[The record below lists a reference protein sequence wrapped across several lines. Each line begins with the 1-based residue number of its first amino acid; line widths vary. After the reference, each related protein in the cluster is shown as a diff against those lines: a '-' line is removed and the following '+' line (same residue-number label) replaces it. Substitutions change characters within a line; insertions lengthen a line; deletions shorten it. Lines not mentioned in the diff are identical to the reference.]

1 MRPNVCN
8 FPISSDLCACF
19 DVRRHDAAT
28 LHVDGVA
35 VTVEPV
41 DATMSN
47 VIETTLPW
55 GDLSRNA

>member
-47 VIETTLPW
+47 VIETTLP
-55 GDLSRNA
+55 